1 MGATGTRRA
10 GVVIGSLV
18 GTVFGLVFVE
28 VNSGGLPGNW
38 PTVVR
43 IAGAVVG
50 VVLLLGILRAS
61 RLPGGRPDR
70 DHGGFSD
77 RRYWTIVGIE
87 GFALMGGLF
96 VLNAVFER
104 PEFAV
109 AWIAVV
115 VGVHFVGLAKLWHMD
130 LYLVLGGV
138 MTALGVIGFVIGAT
152 GGSAG
157 TVGVVSGVG
166 SGVALFATV
175 AAGLVLSERMTATA

>member
-1 MGATGTRRA
+1 
-10 GVVIGSLV
+10 VVIGSLV

-28 VNSGGLPGNW
+28 VNSGGLPGDW
-38 PTVVR
+38 PLIVR
-43 IAGAVVG
+43 IAGAVVALG
-50 VVLLLGILRAS
+50 LLAGIVRTARRA
-61 RLPGGRPDR
+61 PGAGDQ
-70 DHGGFSD
+70 DHRGFAD

-87 GFALMGGLF
+87 GIALMGGLF
-96 VLNAVFER
+96 VLNAVFGR

-138 MTALGVIGFVIGAT
+138 MTALGVLGFVIGAT

-175 AAGLVLSERMTATA
+175 AAGLVLSERTRVTARA